1 MKARLIF
8 INVSQIQ
15 YLQVLHPLYATFFL
29 FSFYLLVMIQVVF
42 LRFFADSLAPVKQPF
57 SSLSIR
63 LKVALFI
70 LFTPSYIASHGLASS
85 YLGDL
90 SGFSELLLHFE
101 LCSRQSPVLLWV
113 MGYVHW
119 GRLLASL
126 HPSCEEL
133 LHPTYIC

>member
-8 INVSQIQ
+8 INMSQIQ

-29 FSFYLLVMIQVVF
+29 FSFYLLFMIQVVF
-42 LRFFADSLAPVKQPF
+42 LSFFPDSLAPIKQPF

-90 SGFSELLLHFE
+90 LGFLKFLLHFE
-101 LCSRQSPVLLWV
+101 LCFRQSPVVLSM

-119 GRLLASL
+119 GWLLASL
-126 HPSCEEL
+126 HPSSEEL
-133 LHPTYIC
+133 LHPTHIC